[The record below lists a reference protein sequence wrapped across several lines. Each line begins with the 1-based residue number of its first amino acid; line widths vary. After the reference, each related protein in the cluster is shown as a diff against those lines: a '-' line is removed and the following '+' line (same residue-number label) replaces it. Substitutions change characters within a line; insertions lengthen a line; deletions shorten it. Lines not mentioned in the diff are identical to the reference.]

1 MKTLL
6 RIVIAGTLIAGAQR
20 LLADDTRKVVPAGS
34 TWFADACETWNCAA
48 AALVLANGDGT
59 VVALPAPDAKYKW
72 LVLRRLPAG
81 AVYVTP
87 ENPFQVDVVPS
98 YVEGA
103 SMLATMDIRHAPM
116 IVTMGQTILSI
127 RTRPPKERA
136 AQH

>member
-6 RIVIAGTLIAGAQR
+6 RIVIAGALIAGAQQ
-20 LLADDTRKVVPAGS
+20 LLADDTGKVVPGGS
-34 TWFADACETWNCAA
+34 TWFADACESWNCAA
-48 AALVLANGDGT
+48 SALVLANGDGT
-59 VVALPAPDAKYKW
+59 VVALPTPDAKYKW

-81 AVYVTP
+81 AIYVTP

-116 IVTMGQTILSI
+116 IVTMGQTILFI
-127 RTRPPKERA
+127 TTRPPKERA